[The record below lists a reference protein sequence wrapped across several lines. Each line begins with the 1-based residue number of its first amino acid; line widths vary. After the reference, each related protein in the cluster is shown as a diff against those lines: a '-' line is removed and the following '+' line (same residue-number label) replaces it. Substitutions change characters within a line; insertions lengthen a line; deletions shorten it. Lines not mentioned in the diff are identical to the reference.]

1 MVIQCHPILPY
12 HPKTPKTIIPCLS
25 HQKIFCFFHHFPLR
39 MQKARLDANEA
50 FKNISL
56 GQKRKASVVEK
67 KRELSPLRGTAKRRL
82 TRLDKCKL
90 EAQNAFGNIALS
102 QIGGSVEMKED
113 QNSTKIM
120 TKESGTN
127 ISETSKKDVT
137 SLKKD
142 SLEKSKKGRRKSTSK
157 GMTNRRSTSRRRS
170 SAVMQRRSSTKGK
183 RLTRVQAAQLEVLQ
197 SFGGRNLDDVWKSCK
212 RDISTCAEVTEQII
226 NDEVETKNEHVETKE
241 ESQMTAN
248 SECQTAV
255 ETDVETDSLEDG
267 EMGTGNLT
275 SESEEKVAEISSKPC
290 CESVNESMLVDVP
303 FDKEQHAEHS
313 KSRQTITCEVQVQDH
328 DSCTLVHN
336 QSCDAHIGT
345 KGMSPIPEH
354 SLHQSC
360 SQSSNTQ
367 ISNTTSVEPRPLTRL
382 ERARLEAIQSFRG
395 EAFEKTMKTSSR
407 KMAKYLTPVKHQGTN
422 TEANP
427 TRNTPSQT
435 DNSYYRRHPRPKS
448 SFYTNLRDNSFCDR
462 GALLESSKMVV
473 LTARS
478 LDTPS
483 PDCSPA
489 ATPVNP

>member
-1 MVIQCHPILPY
+1 
-12 HPKTPKTIIPCLS
+12 
-25 HQKIFCFFHHFPLR
+25 

-67 KRELSPLRGTAKRRL
+67 KRALSPLRGTAKRRL

-90 EAQNAFGNIALS
+90 EAQNAFGNIALGE
-102 QIGGSVEMKED
+102 IGGSVEIKED
-113 QNSTKIM
+113 QNRTKIM
-120 TKESGTN
+120 ARDSVTN
-127 ISETSKKDVT
+127 NSETSKKDVT
-137 SLKKD
+137 SLRKD
-142 SLEKSKKGRRKSTSK
+142 SLEKSKKGRRTSK

-170 SAVMQRRSSTKGK
+170 SAAMRRRSSTKGK
-183 RLTRVQAAQLEVLQ
+183 RLTRVQAAQLEALQ
-197 SFGGRNLDDVWKSCK
+197 SFGGQSLDDVWKSCK
-212 RDISTCAEVTEQII
+212 RDMSTCAEVTEQII
-226 NDEVETKNEHVETKE
+226 NDEVETKNEGLVTKA

-248 SECQTAV
+248 TECQTAV

-267 EMGTGNLT
+267 EKGTGNLT
-275 SESEEKVAEISSKPC
+275 SASKEKVAEISLKPC
-290 CESVNESMLVDVP
+290 CESVNESMQGDVP
-303 FDKEQHAEHS
+303 FDNEQLAEHS
-313 KSRQTITCEVQVQDH
+313 QSSQTITCEVQVQDH

-336 QSCDAHIGT
+336 QSCDAQIGT

-354 SLHQSC
+354 SLHQSF

-422 TEANP
+422 TEGNP
-427 TRNTPSQT
+427 KRNTPSQT

-483 PDCSPA
+483 PDCSPV
-489 ATPVNP
+489 ATAVNP

>member
-1 MVIQCHPILPY
+1 
-12 HPKTPKTIIPCLS
+12 
-25 HQKIFCFFHHFPLR
+25 

-102 QIGGSVEMKED
+102 EIGGRVEIKED
-113 QNSTKIM
+113 QNRTKITAM
-120 TKESGTN
+120 DSGTN
-127 ISETSKKDVT
+127 NSETSKKDVT
-137 SLKKD
+137 SLRKD

-170 SAVMQRRSSTKGK
+170 SAAMRRRSSTKGK

-197 SFGGRNLDDVWKSCK
+197 SFGGQSLDDVWKSCE
-212 RDISTCAEVTEQII
+212 RDMSTCAEVTEQFI
-226 NDEVETKNEHVETKE
+226 NDKVETNNEGVATNE

-255 ETDVETDSLEDG
+255 ETDVETDSPEDS
-267 EMGTGNLT
+267 EKGTGNLT
-275 SESEEKVAEISSKPC
+275 SASKEKVAEISLKPYC
-290 CESVNESMLVDVP
+290 KSDNESMQGDAP
-303 FDKEQHAEHS
+303 FDNEQLAEHS
-313 KSRQTITCEVQVQDH
+313 QSSQTITCEVQVQDH
-328 DSCTLVHN
+328 DSCTLIHS
-336 QSCDAHIGT
+336 QSCDAQIGT

-354 SLHQSC
+354 SLHQSF
-360 SQSSNTQ
+360 SESSNTQ

-422 TEANP
+422 TEAKP

-435 DNSYYRRHPRPKS
+435 DNSYYRHHPRPKS

-483 PDCSPA
+483 PDCSPV
-489 ATPVNP
+489 ATVVNP

>member
-1 MVIQCHPILPY
+1 
-12 HPKTPKTIIPCLS
+12 
-25 HQKIFCFFHHFPLR
+25 

-102 QIGGSVEMKED
+102 EIGGSVEIKED
-113 QNSTKIM
+113 QNRTKIM
-120 TKESGTN
+120 AKDSGTN
-127 ISETSKKDVT
+127 NSETSKKDVT
-137 SLKKD
+137 SLRKD
-142 SLEKSKKGRRKSTSK
+142 SLEKSKKGTRKST
-157 GMTNRRSTSRRRS
+157 RRSTSRRRS
-170 SAVMQRRSSTKGK
+170 SAAMRRRSSTKGK
-183 RLTRVQAAQLEVLQ
+183 HLTRVQAAQLEVLQ
-197 SFGGRNLDDVWKSCK
+197 SFGGRSLDDVWKSCK
-212 RDISTCAEVTEQII
+212 RDMSTCAEVTEQII
-226 NDEVETKNEHVETKE
+226 NDEVETKNEGLVTKA
-241 ESQMTAN
+241 ESEMIAN

-267 EMGTGNLT
+267 EKGTGNLT
-275 SESEEKVAEISSKPC
+275 SASKGKVVEISLLKPC
-290 CESVNESMLVDVP
+290 CESVNESMQVDVP
-303 FDKEQHAEHS
+303 FDNEQLAEHS
-313 KSRQTITCEVQVQDH
+313 QSSQTITCEVQVQDR
-328 DSCTLVHN
+328 DSCALVHN
-336 QSCDAHIGT
+336 QSCDAQIGT

-354 SLHQSC
+354 SLHQSF
-360 SQSSNTQ
+360 SQSSNTH

-382 ERARLEAIQSFRG
+382 ERAHLEAIQSFHG

-435 DNSYYRRHPRPKS
+435 DNTYYRRHPRPKS

-489 ATPVNP
+489 ATAVNL

>member
-1 MVIQCHPILPY
+1 MQF
-12 HPKTPKTIIPCLS
+12 LS
-25 HQKIFCFFHHFPLR
+25 HQNIFCFFHHFPSR
-39 MQKARLDANEA
+39 MQKARLEANEA
-50 FKNISL
+50 FKNVSL
-56 GQKRKASVVEK
+56 GQKRKASVEER
-67 KRELSPLRGTAKRRL
+67 KRELSPLRDTTKRRL

-90 EAQNAFGNIALS
+90 EVQNAFGNVALS
-102 QIGGSVEMKED
+102 GIGGSVEIKED

-120 TKESGTN
+120 AKDSGTN
-127 ISETSKKDVT
+127 NSETSKKDVS

-142 SLEKSKKGRRKSTSK
+142 SLEKSKKGRRKST
-157 GMTNRRSTSRRRS
+157 RRSTSRRRS
-170 SAVMQRRSSTKGK
+170 SAAIRRRSSTKGK

-197 SFGGRNLDDVWKSCK
+197 SFGGQSLDDVWKSCK
-212 RDISTCAEVTEQII
+212 RDMSTCAEVSEQIV
-226 NDEVETKNEHVETKE
+226 NDEVETNNEGVATKE
-241 ESQMTAN
+241 ESQTMAN
-248 SECQTAV
+248 SEYQTAV

-267 EMGTGNLT
+267 QKGTGNLT
-275 SESEEKVAEISSKPC
+275 SASKEKVAEISLKPC
-290 CESVNESMLVDVP
+290 CESVNESVQVDVP
-303 FDKEQHAEHS
+303 FDNEQLAEHS
-313 KSRQTITCEVQVQDH
+313 QSSQTITCEVQVQDH

-336 QSCDAHIGT
+336 QSCDAQIGT

-354 SLHQSC
+354 SLHQSF

-367 ISNTTSVEPRPLTRL
+367 ISNMTSVEPRPLTRL

-407 KMAKYLTPVKHQGTN
+407 KMAKYLTPVKHQGTS

-448 SFYTNLRDNSFCDR
+448 SFYTTLKDNSFCDR

-483 PDCSPA
+483 PDCSPV
-489 ATPVNP
+489 ATAVNP

>member
-1 MVIQCHPILPY
+1 
-12 HPKTPKTIIPCLS
+12 
-25 HQKIFCFFHHFPLR
+25 

-102 QIGGSVEMKED
+102 EVGGSVEIKED
-113 QNSTKIM
+113 QNRAKIM
-120 TKESGTN
+120 AKDSGTN
-127 ISETSKKDVT
+127 NSETSKKDMT
-137 SLKKD
+137 SLRKD

-157 GMTNRRSTSRRRS
+157 GLTNRRSTSQRRS
-170 SAVMQRRSSTKGK
+170 SAAMRRRSSTKRK
-183 RLTRVQAAQLEVLQ
+183 HLTRVQAAQLEVLQ
-197 SFGGRNLDDVWKSCK
+197 SFGGQSLDDVWKSCK
-212 RDISTCAEVTEQII
+212 RDMSTCAEVTEQII
-226 NDEVETKNEHVETKE
+226 NDEVETKNEGVVAKE
-241 ESQMTAN
+241 ESQMMAN
-248 SECQTAV
+248 SECQAAV

-267 EMGTGNLT
+267 EKGTSNLT
-275 SESEEKVAEISSKPC
+275 SVSKGKVPEISLKPC
-290 CESVNESMLVDVP
+290 CKSVNESMQVDAP
-303 FDKEQHAEHS
+303 FDNEQLAEHS
-313 KSRQTITCEVQVQDH
+313 QSSQTITCEVQVQDH
-328 DSCTLVHN
+328 DSCTLIHN
-336 QSCDAHIGT
+336 QSCDAQIGT

-354 SLHQSC
+354 SLHQSFG
-360 SQSSNTQ
+360 QSSDTQ
-367 ISNTTSVEPRPLTRL
+367 ISNTTSVERRPLTRL

-395 EAFEKTMKTSSR
+395 EAFDKTMKTSSR

-483 PDCSPA
+483 PDCSPV
-489 ATPVNP
+489 TTVVNP

>member
-1 MVIQCHPILPY
+1 
-12 HPKTPKTIIPCLS
+12 
-25 HQKIFCFFHHFPLR
+25 

-102 QIGGSVEMKED
+102 EIGGSVEIKED
-113 QNSTKIM
+113 QNRTKIM
-120 TKESGTN
+120 AKDSGTN
-127 ISETSKKDVT
+127 NIETSKKDVT
-137 SLKKD
+137 SPRKD
-142 SLEKSKKGRRKSTSK
+142 SLEKSKKGRRKST
-157 GMTNRRSTSRRRS
+157 RRSSSRRRS
-170 SAVMQRRSSTKGK
+170 SAAMRRRSSTKGK

-197 SFGGRNLDDVWKSCK
+197 SFGGRSMDDVWKSYK
-212 RDISTCAEVTEQII
+212 REMSTCAEVTEQIT
-226 NDEVETKNEHVETKE
+226 NDKGETKNEGVGTKE

-255 ETDVETDSLEDG
+255 ETDAETDSPEDG
-267 EMGTGNLT
+267 EKRTGNVT
-275 SESEEKVAEISSKPC
+275 SASKEKVAEILVKPC
-290 CESVNESMLVDVP
+290 CESVNESMQVDVP
-303 FDKEQHAEHS
+303 FDNEQLAEHS
-313 KSRQTITCEVQVQDH
+313 KSSQTITCEVQVQDH

-336 QSCDAHIGT
+336 QSCDAQVGT

-354 SLHQSC
+354 SLHQSF

-367 ISNTTSVEPRPLTRL
+367 IGSTTSVEPRPLTRL
-382 ERARLEAIQSFRG
+382 ERARLEAIQSFHG

-422 TEANP
+422 TEGKP

-435 DNSYYRRHPRPKS
+435 ENSYYRRHPRPKS

-483 PDCSPA
+483 PDCSPV
-489 ATPVNP
+489 ATVVNQ

>member
-1 MVIQCHPILPY
+1 
-12 HPKTPKTIIPCLS
+12 
-25 HQKIFCFFHHFPLR
+25 

-102 QIGGSVEMKED
+102 EIGGSVEIKED
-113 QNSTKIM
+113 QNRTKIM
-120 TKESGTN
+120 AKDSGTN
-127 ISETSKKDVT
+127 NSETSKKDVT
-137 SLKKD
+137 SPRKD
-142 SLEKSKKGRRKSTSK
+142 SLEKIKKGRRKST
-157 GMTNRRSTSRRRS
+157 RRSSSRRRS
-170 SAVMQRRSSTKGK
+170 SAAMQRRSSTKGK

-197 SFGGRNLDDVWKSCK
+197 SFGGRSLDDVWKSYE
-212 RDISTCAEVTEQII
+212 REMSTCVEVSEQII
-226 NDEVETKNEHVETKE
+226 NDKGETKNEGVATKE

-255 ETDVETDSLEDG
+255 ETDLETDSLEYG
-267 EMGTGNLT
+267 EKGTGNLT
-275 SESEEKVAEISSKPC
+275 SASKGKVAEISLLKPC
-290 CESVNESMLVDVP
+290 CESVNESMEVNVP
-303 FDKEQHAEHS
+303 FDNEQLAEHS
-313 KSRQTITCEVQVQDH
+313 KSSQTITCEVQVQDH
-328 DSCTLVHN
+328 DSCALVYN
-336 QSCDAHIGT
+336 QSCDAQSGT

-354 SLHQSC
+354 SLHQSF

-395 EAFEKTMKTSSR
+395 EAFERTMKTSSR

-422 TEANP
+422 TEGKP

-483 PDCSPA
+483 PDCSPV
-489 ATPVNP
+489 ATVVNP